1 MSFISIQLCGGPEGI
16 RTPDHRLTAVAK
28 AIEMHYIRHG
38 DSFDTFSWTFTR
50 GGVYVNRRG
59 KQRYS
64 AETVEKRSYLF
75 KLYLKR
81 VAEVLLNTIA
91 R

>member
-1 MSFISIQLCGGPEGI
+1 M
-16 RTPDHRLTAVAK
+16 
-28 AIEMHYIRHG
+28 
-38 DSFDTFSWTFTR
+38 TFTR
-50 GGVYVNRRG
+50 GCVYVNRRG

-64 AETVEKRSYLF
+64 AETVEERSYLF